1 MANSSGAGTVDYS
14 WTEPVSAYNTQYP
27 FNNVMQTESGHFQE
41 FDDTPGAERIRTQ
54 HKAGTFTEI
63 QPDGSVVHKIL
74 GTNYHIVAKD
84 NNVLIQGVCNIT
96 VQGDAVLD
104 VQGDAYEHI
113 KGDFNKLVDGN
124 YTILTKG
131 NMNLSAG
138 GDFNINNLSQTGSI
152 HMIAGDRLIVDTD
165 ITVHGEVLAD
175 SLHSSGSVT
184 AGTGIH
190 AGVPGSANPVAG
202 ISTLGGVN
210 VGIPGPTIPGT
221 VTATVL
227 VTAPAVIGSTIVF
240 GSILM
245 DPEGGAPLIR
255 SLYDSHTHAYHPGP
269 GGLAP
274 TNVPLPLMP

>member
-1 MANSSGAGTVDYS
+1 MAQIQ
-14 WTEPVSAYNTQYP
+14 EPPSAYAAKYP
-27 FNNVMQTESGHFQE
+27 YNNVMQTESGHFQE

-63 QPDGSVVHKIL
+63 QPDGTEVHKIV
-74 GTNYHIVAKD
+74 GNGYYITAKD
-84 NNVLIQGVCNIT
+84 GNVIINGQCNISIT
-96 VQGDAVLD
+96 GNAEVTIGGDAITNVKGS
-104 VQGDAYEHI
+104 VQQTVERDYSL
-113 KGDFNKLVDGN
+113 LVKGN
-124 YTILTKG
+124 YTVTASKYL
-131 NMNLSAG
+131 NLNAPSAAAGVYVSAG
-138 GDFNINNLSQTGSI
+138 NRVVLN
-152 HMIAGDRLIVDTD
+152 TD
-165 ITVHGEVLAD
+165 LTVHGEVLAD
-175 SLHSSGSVT
+175 SVHSDGSVT

-210 VGIPGPTIPGT
+210 VGIPGPTVPGT

-227 VTAPAVIGSTIVF
+227 VTAPAVIGSTIVY
-240 GSILM
+240 GGILM

-274 TNVPLPLMP
+274 TNVPVPLMP